1 MLRQWSFAK
10 VALLS
15 AGWVAVCLVAAVAWV
30 LVPAWLEYQRT
41 SGSGS
46 GGVGAVSSGIS
57 VFVLAIPLGPPVLLV
72 AAWLLARW
80 R

>member
-10 VALLS
+10 VALVS
-15 AGWVAVCLVAAVAWV
+15 AGWVAVCVVAAVAWA
-30 LVPAWLEYQRT
+30 LVPASLEYHRT

-46 GGVGAVSSGIS
+46 GGVGAVSFGIN
-57 VFVLAIPLGPPVLLV
+57 VFVLAIPLGPPVLLI